1 MTTFSVLFVIV
12 FCIFASLFLFG
23 MILFKIE
30 KDTHGI
36 KPRYRGWK
44 VDENDED
51 QGDGKK

>member
-12 FCIFASLFLFG
+12 FCALASLFLFG

-36 KPRYRGWK
+36 KPKYNRQNSEQ
-44 VDENDED
+44 DEGKND
-51 QGDGKK
+51 QN